1 MIIVAGNKVFPS
13 EVEDVLRKDPLV
25 KEVAVLGLPHSKLG
39 QIVKAIV
46 VINDEEASKK
56 LEGSD
61 EDKKEAKQQLTSKMK
76 EFCKE
81 NLKRELRPMDWEFL
95 PAKTTLPKTAI
106 GKVDKKQLVHA

>member
-1 MIIVAGNKVFPS
+1 
-13 EVEDVLRKDPLV
+13 
-25 KEVAVLGLPHSKLG
+25 VAVIGLPHTKLG

-46 VINDEEASKK
+46 VISDEALSGK

-61 EDKKEAKQQLTSKMK
+61 EDKKEARQQLIGQMK
-76 EFCKE
+76 EYCKQ

-106 GKVDKKQLVHA
+106 GKIDKKQLVHAS